1 MARLNISIPQDL
13 APLVRKWRR
22 KLNLSEICASV
33 LRDELAAVES
43 HRSALPI
50 LRKLRRPNPLELE
63 LVERFE
69 LHEAWVSNGEESD
82 ERQIRETL
90 GKAAAEYLNQNLSEG
105 CVLAIG
111 GGRQAW
117 CIVEH
122 MSPRQIAMDIVALGY
137 RQNDPNLLNAH
148 PNTLATVLWLLFS
161 PRAKAWLIGNA
172 PNKTLNASAPVASGS
187 RYFVVGSCAP
197 FEAGSSLARLLGAS
211 ATKSLVSRKA
221 DGDFLYNF
229 FNNDGLIIDLEIPGD
244 RSILSASELGS
255 LCERPDTKVV
265 LVAGGEEKAGII
277 RKAVEAK
284 LCNVLITETTA
295 AQRLL
300 GEKRPMASGIRS
312 SRSAA
317 RS

>member
-22 KLNLSEICASV
+22 KLNLSEICALA

-50 LRKLRRPNPLELE
+50 LRKLRRPNRLELE
-63 LVERFE
+63 LAERFE
-69 LHEAWVSNGEESD
+69 LQEARVSAVEAGD
-82 ERQIRETL
+82 ERQSRETL
-90 GKAAAEYLNQNLSEG
+90 GKAAAEYLNQNLSDG

-172 PNKTLNASAPVASGS
+172 PKEILNPSAPVASRS

-197 FEAGSSLARLLGAS
+197 FEAGSALAQLLGAS
-211 ATKSLVSRKA
+211 ATKSLVARKA

-229 FNNDGLIIDLEIPGD
+229 FDHDGRMIELEIPGD
-244 RSILSASELGS
+244 RSILSASELRS
-255 LCERPDTKVV
+255 LCKRPDTKVV

-277 RKAVEAK
+277 RKAVEGN
-284 LCNVLITETTA
+284 LCNVLITETIA
-295 AQRLL
+295 AQHLL
-300 GEKRPMASGIRS
+300 GGRRPMVPALRS
-312 SRSAA
+312 SRSTAQ
-317 RS
+317 S